1 MSSDADETIAALR
14 GPGDGPAATDDTQTL
29 APAPADRTM
38 GQYEVLSKLG
48 KGGMGEVYR
57 ARDTQ
62 LHREVAIKVL
72 PEELARDPEQL
83 ARLKREARVLAA
95 LNHPNIATL
104 YGFESSGG
112 TAFLV
117 MELVPGE
124 TLADVV
130 RTGPVPLKRAL
141 AIAGQVAD
149 ALEAAHGKGITHRDI
164 KPANVKVTPEGR
176 VKVLDFGLAKA
187 TGLTDLAG
195 TASLTIARTYAGQ
208 IVGTPAYM
216 SPEQVRAKPLDH
228 RADIWAFGCLIF
240 ELLTGRRPF
249 PGDTI
254 SEALAK
260 ILEREPDWK
269 TLPASTPAAVVHLIR
284 RCLEKD
290 PDLRLAAISEAQ
302 AVIAAAQ
309 KRGWR
314 PGRREVAA
322 AVVAGVLLVAVFA
335 GYWLLAR
342 RPAPESPGALLSE
355 ATAERRHDSA
365 VTPAQPPA
373 AANADPAA
381 RRLYLQGRYYWNQ
394 RKDGDLRKSADAFQQ
409 AIDRDPSYALAWAGL
424 ADAYLMLGAWSV
436 VQPKDAYSR
445 AKAAA
450 ERAIALDDT
459 LAEPHATLGYF
470 KTLYEWDWP
479 GAHREFKRAIEL
491 QPAYGTA
498 HHWYAYYFLTV
509 GDDEH
514 AIAEIERAREIDPL
528 SRVINDEVGYFY
540 LAVRDYPK
548 ALEELRKTVDLDP
561 TAQKAHLRLA
571 EVYALMGRIGDAL
584 TELRALSLDPTR
596 NLGELANAASI
607 YAACRERT
615 QALALLGK
623 LEAQA
628 RERYINP
635 ATLAGVNA
643 MVGNTDRAFELLD
656 RAVAERSLVVSWLR
670 LPRFDNVRGDPRF
683 KGILDRLG
691 LRMQR

>member
-1 MSSDADETIAALR
+1 MPSEADETIAPPPS
-14 GPGDGPAATDDTQTL
+14 PGDRPAVPDDAQSH
-29 APAPADRTM
+29 APDLSGRTM
-38 GQYEVLSKLG
+38 GQYEVLSRLG

-72 PEELARDPEQL
+72 PEELARDPEQI

-124 TLADVV
+124 TLADTA
-130 RTGPVPLKRAL
+130 RSGPVPLERVL

-164 KPANVKVTPEGR
+164 KPANVKVTPDGR
-176 VKVLDFGLAKA
+176 VKVLDFGLAKT
-187 TGLTDLAG
+187 TGVADIVG
-195 TASLTIARTYAGQ
+195 TASLTIVRTYDGQ

-228 RADIWAFGCLIF
+228 RTDNWAFGCLLF
-240 ELLTGRRPF
+240 ELLSGHRPF

-254 SEALAK
+254 SETLAK

-269 TLPASTPAAVVHLIR
+269 ALPASTPAPVVHLIR

-290 PDLRLAAISEAQ
+290 PNARLAAISEAR
-302 AVIAAAQ
+302 AVTAAAQ

-314 PGRREVAA
+314 PGRREAVAA
-322 AVVAGVLLVAVFA
+322 VAVGILLIAVFA

-342 RPAPESPGALLSE
+342 RPAPASPGAPPSE
-355 ATAERRHDSA
+355 AVARLGPDSA
-365 VTPAQPPA
+365 ATAARAPA
-373 AANADPAA
+373 AATADPAA
-381 RRLYLQGRYYWNQ
+381 QRLYLQGRYYWNQ
-394 RKDGDLRKSADAFQQ
+394 RTDDGLRKSADAFQQ
-409 AIDRDPSYALAWAGL
+409 AIDRDPNYALAWAGL

-445 AKAAA
+445 AKAGA
-450 ERAIALDDT
+450 ERAIALDES

-479 GAHREFKRAIEL
+479 GADREFRRAIEL
-491 QPAYGTA
+491 QPGYSTA
-498 HHWYAYYFLTV
+498 HHWYAYYFVTV
-509 GDDEH
+509 GDDAR
-514 AIAEIERAREIDPL
+514 AIAEIERAREVDPL

-540 LAVRDYPK
+540 LTVRDYPK
-548 ALEELRKTVDLDP
+548 ALDELRKTIALDP
-561 TAQKAHLRLA
+561 ASEKARMRLA
-571 EVYALMGRIGDAL
+571 EVYALLGRTRDAL
-584 TELRALSLDPTR
+584 TEVRAFSLEPSSKT
-596 NLGELANAASI
+596 NEVASAATI
-607 YAACRERT
+607 YAACGERT
-615 QALALLGK
+615 KALALIDG

-628 RERYINP
+628 RKRYIMP
-635 ATLAGVNA
+635 AILAAPHA
-643 MVGNTDRAFELLD
+643 MVGHTQRALDLLD
-656 RAVAERSLVVSWLR
+656 RAVEERSLVASWLR
-670 LPRFDNVRGDPRF
+670 LPRFDNLRGDPRF
-683 KGILDRLG
+683 KAIFDRLG
-691 LRMQR
+691 LRM

>member
-1 MSSDADETIAALR
+1 MSSDTDETITPLR
-14 GPGDGPAATDDTQTL
+14 SPGGGPAAKDGTQEL
-29 APAPADRTM
+29 APDLPRRTM

-72 PEELARDPEQL
+72 PEQLARDPEQL

-104 YGFESSGG
+104 YGFETSGG

-130 RTGPVPLKRAL
+130 RSGPVPLQRAL

-149 ALEAAHGKGITHRDI
+149 ALEAAHGKGITHRDV
-164 KPANVKVTPEGR
+164 KPANVKVTPDGR
-176 VKVLDFGLAKA
+176 VKVLDFGLAKT
-187 TGLTDLAG
+187 TGVVDIVG
-195 TASLTIARTYAGQ
+195 TASLTIARTYDGQ

-228 RADIWAFGCLIF
+228 RADIWAFGCLLF
-240 ELLTGRRPF
+240 ELLSGRRPF
-249 PGDTI
+249 PGDTV

-269 TLPASTPAAVVHLIR
+269 ALPASTPAPVVHLIR

-290 PDLRLAAISEAQ
+290 PNERLAAISEARP
-302 AVIAAAQ
+302 VIAAAQ

-314 PGRREVAA
+314 PGRREAVA
-322 AVVAGVLLVAVFA
+322 AVVIGVLLVAVVG

-342 RPAPESPGALLSE
+342 RPAPASPGASPSE
-355 ATAERRHDSA
+355 AVARRGSESA
-365 VTPAQPPA
+365 ATPARPPA
-373 AANADPAA
+373 AATADPAA
-381 RRLYLQGRYYWNQ
+381 QRLYLQGRYYWNQ
-394 RKDGDLRKSADAFQQ
+394 RTDDGLRKSADAFQQ
-409 AIDRDPSYALAWAGL
+409 AIDRDPNYALAWAGL

-450 ERAIALDDT
+450 ERAIALDDS

-479 GAHREFKRAIEL
+479 GADREFKRSIEL
-491 QPAYGTA
+491 QSAYSTA

-509 GDDEH
+509 GDD
-514 AIAEIERAREIDPL
+514 ARSIAEIEHAREIDPL

-540 LAVRDYPK
+540 MTVRDYPR
-548 ALEELRKTVDLDP
+548 ALDELRKTIDLDP
-561 TAQKAHLRLA
+561 ASEKARMRLA
-571 EVYALMGRIGDAL
+571 EVYALLGRTRDAL
-584 TELRALSLDPTR
+584 TAVRALSLDPSGNT
-596 NLGELANAASI
+596 NEVASAANI
-607 YAACRERT
+607 YAACGERT
-615 QALALLGK
+615 KALALIDE

-628 RERYINP
+628 RKRYIMP
-635 ATLAGVNA
+635 AILAGPHA
-643 MVGNTDRAFELLD
+643 MVGHTQRALDLLD
-656 RAVAERSLVVSWLR
+656 RAVEERSLVVSWLR
-670 LPRFDNVRGDPRF
+670 LPRFDNLRGDPRF
-683 KGILDRLG
+683 KAIFDRLG
-691 LRMQR
+691 LRM